1 MRTLQMEYPNI
12 MKRPSK
18 KEIKAAVEKLKEK
31 PTENSGTSEPT
42 SIGKPAAKKSSQR
55 IRKQGV

>member
-1 MRTLQMEYPNI
+1 

-18 KEIKAAVEKLKEK
+18 KDIKEAVEKLKEQTSGPGPSDPQVAK
-31 PTENSGTSEPT
+31 PTP
-42 SIGKPAAKKSSQR
+42 KKSSQR

>member
-1 MRTLQMEYPNI
+1 

-18 KEIKAAVEKLKEK
+18 KEIKAAVDKLKD
-31 PTENSGTSEPT
+31 
-42 SIGKPAAKKSSQR
+42 KPAGRTAFEQNTGRLTDKKTSQR

>member
-1 MRTLQMEYPNI
+1 

-18 KEIKAAVEKLKEK
+18 KEIQAAVEKLKEK
-31 PTENSGTSEPT
+31 KHGNSELDHTPVA
-42 SIGKPAAKKSSQR
+42 KPEGKKSSQR